1 MNSTLDEGYT
11 VLHWN
16 SVNANREN
24 VLFKDLVNHKILIQ
38 KVAQYLTYM

>member
-16 SVNANREN
+16 FVNAREN

-38 KVAQYLTYM
+38 KVVQYLTYM